1 MTSDI
6 AEIGSRLQQ
15 AIAERRPLEILG
27 GGSKRFL
34 GREPC
39 GSVLEVAGYRGIV
52 DYQPSELMVTARA
65 GTPLQDIE
73 SLLAEQGQMLAFEP
87 PHFGATATL
96 GGTIA
101 CGFSGPRRPYVGA
114 ARDFVL
120 GVVCLSG
127 KGEKLRFGGQVMK
140 NVAGFDISRLMAGA
154 MGTLGVLLEIS
165 LKVLPKPETEATVA
179 RRLSMTE
186 ALDLMNRLAGRP
198 LPISAA
204 SFEGENMLL
213 RLSGVSSAVAAAEKT
228 IGGDRVPEGKDHWH
242 KLREHELPFFY
253 PRDKPLWRL
262 SLPPATPPLALAGE
276 WFFDWGGAQ
285 RWLKTDADPTLVR
298 QAALAAGGHATLF
311 RGGDR
316 HGEIFTSLSAP
327 MRELH
332 QRLKQAFDPQG
343 ILNPGRLYPAL

>member
-6 AEIGSRLQQ
+6 AEIRSRLQQ
-15 AIAERRPLEILG
+15 AIAEHRPLEILG

-34 GREPC
+34 GREPF
-39 GSVLEVAGYRGIV
+39 GSVLEIAGHRRIV
-52 DYQPSELMVTARA
+52 DYQPSELMLTARA

-73 SLLAEQGQMLAFEP
+73 RLLTEQGQMLAFEP

-127 KGEKLRFGGQVMK
+127 KGERLRFGGQVMK

-165 LKVLPKPETEATVA
+165 LKVLPRPESEATVA
-179 RRLSMTE
+179 RRLSVTQ

-204 SFEGENMLL
+204 SFDGEDMLL
-213 RLSGVSSAVAAAEKT
+213 RLSGVPSAVAAAEKA
-228 IGGDRVPEGKDHWH
+228 IGGDRVPQGGDHWH

-262 SLPPATPPLALAGE
+262 SLAPASPPLDLAGE

-298 QAALAAGGHATLF
+298 QAAVAAGGHATLF
-311 RGGDR
+311 RGEDR
-316 HGEIFTSLSAP
+316 SSEIFTPLSP
-327 MRELH
+327 PIRELH
-332 QRLKQAFDPQG
+332 QRLKQAFDPCG
-343 ILNPGRLYPAL
+343 IFNRGRLYPAL

>member
-6 AEIGSRLQQ
+6 TEIRSRLQQ
-15 AIAERRPLEILG
+15 ASAERRTLEILG

-34 GREPC
+34 GREPL
-39 GSVLEVAGYRGIV
+39 GSVLELAGHRGIV
-52 DYQPSELMVTARA
+52 DYQPSELMLTARA
-65 GTPLQDIE
+65 GTPLQHIE
-73 SLLAEQGQMLAFEP
+73 SLLTEQGQMLAFEP

-101 CGFSGPRRPYVGA
+101 CGLSGPRRPYVGA

-120 GVVCLSG
+120 GVVCLSAN
-127 KGEKLRFGGQVMK
+127 GERLTFGGQVMK

-165 LKVLPKPETEATVA
+165 LKVLPRPETEATVA
-179 RRLSMTE
+179 RRLPVTE
-186 ALDLMNRLAGRP
+186 ALDLMNHFAGRP

-204 SFEGENMLL
+204 SFDGENMLL
-213 RLSGVSSAVAAAEKT
+213 RLSGVPSAVAAAEKT
-228 IGGDRVPEGKDHWH
+228 IGGDRVPDGEDHWH

-262 SLPPATPPLALAGE
+262 SLPPASSPLDLAGE
-276 WFFDWGGAQ
+276 WLFDWGGAQ
-285 RWLKTDADPTLVR
+285 RWLRTDADPTLVR
-298 QAALAAGGHATLF
+298 QTAVAAGGHATLF

-316 HGEIFTSLSAP
+316 SGEVFTPLPLA
-327 MRELH
+327 MWELH
-332 QRLKQAFDPQG
+332 QRLKQAFDPHG
-343 ILNPGRLYPAL
+343 IFNRGRLYPAL